1 MTRKKARVTIAR
13 VPMRKHTNTLL
24 KVAGA
29 LVVVGVVS
37 SMAAMRIT
45 AQAVPESGLSR
56 ALPVRTTEVVMENG
70 YHARRTFTGRA
81 VPGRVSRMAFELGGT
96 INKVSV
102 DLGTMVSKGDVV
114 AALDTSRLD
123 AQRAQLL
130 AEQDEVAARLELAER
145 TLKRA
150 RETFS
155 QGHASAQR
163 LDEAEANAISLRA
176 SQKRLTAAIAALDV
190 DIAKSSILAPFDGVI
205 TNRMLDEGTV
215 VSPGTNVL
223 EISESASMEAHI
235 GMPPEYARA
244 VKNGAPVDLRDG
256 RRTKITGVEL
266 RSIVPVIEGETRTMM
281 VTFDLP
287 QSSAARGELI
297 TAVVQDWQEAQGT
310 WLPLRAL
317 SSDVRGLW
325 RVYKITDGANGP
337 HVRFENVQILYTD
350 KNRVFV
356 TGTIANGDRVIADG
370 IERLAPGQRVTILP
384 TDGAGRG

>member
-1 MTRKKARVTIAR
+1 MNKRTS
-13 VPMRKHTNTLL
+13 TLL
-24 KVAGA
+24 KVSGA
-29 LVVVGVVS
+29 LLVAGVIS
-37 SMAAMRIT
+37 SVAALRIT
-45 AQAVPESGLSR
+45 AQKVQESGLSR
-56 ALPVRTTEVVMENG
+56 ALPVRTAEVVMEKG

-96 INKVSV
+96 INDIRV
-102 DLGTMVSKGDVV
+102 DLGSLVRRGEVV
-114 AALDTSRLD
+114 AALDTARLD

-130 AEQDEVAARLELAER
+130 AEQDEVSARLELAER

-176 SQKRLTAAIAALDV
+176 SEKRLTAAIAALDV

-205 TNRMLDEGTV
+205 TTRLLDEGTV

-223 EISESASMEAHI
+223 EISESARMEAHI

-244 VKNGAPVDLRDG
+244 VKEGAPVDLRDG
-256 RRTKITGVEL
+256 RRTDISGAVV

-287 QSSAARGELI
+287 RERAARGELI
-297 TAVVQDWQEAQGT
+297 TAVVDDWQEASGA
-310 WLPLRAL
+310 WLPLGAL

-325 RVYKITDGANGP
+325 RVYKIIDGANGL

-350 KNRVFV
+350 RNRVFV
-356 TGTIANGDRVIADG
+356 TGTISDGDKVISDG
-370 IERLAPGQRVTILP
+370 IERLAPGQRVTVLP
-384 TDGAGRG
+384 AGDAASRG